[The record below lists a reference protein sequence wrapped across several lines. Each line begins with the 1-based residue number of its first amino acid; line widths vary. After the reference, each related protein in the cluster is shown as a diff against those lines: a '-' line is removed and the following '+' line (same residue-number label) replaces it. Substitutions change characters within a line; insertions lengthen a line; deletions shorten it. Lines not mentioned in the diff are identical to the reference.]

1 MLGNI
6 IVTLAEFISNIIA
19 YDKNRPDKEKN
30 GSTLDNILAT
40 NKNIKNNT
48 QVRSLLDATKITRV
62 EPLTILSKDLINL
75 EYTPDILNSVLN
87 IFVAYYLQA
96 VSLMAVVNN
105 ARVMKIL
112 DKLNP
117 DRADYSALTTT
128 LSVENY
134 DYSLLQSNVSLEND
148 TTIKANNTTLVDVA
162 NLAVGKLI
170 HVDITSTN
178 PITIKDKNDNVIVK
192 NESVTNIVPVNV
204 RLLTS
209 VLTNDSIAQIFTYS
223 VDSNSI
229 FERYHKW
236 RSGRITFIK
245 DLIFCQDL
253 IDEYKRTMITDESN
267 TLQEIIRRVNNAK
280 KFGVITRNPSLAAAS
295 NVFVISEEIAKQI
308 ERKMGG
314 KISNI
319 SIRDKLFEN
328 TYAMLIVVV
337 DREAERVLIYTRG
350 IEAYTN
356 LSIREIKVA
365 AKGKGPDIMDI
376 LKSFN
381 LGSPVSF

>member
-178 PITIKDKNDNVIVK
+178 PVTIKDKDGNNVVK